1 MVLMGRRRTSNN
13 ITAPAP
19 WPAAR
24 LKVVTLLVA
33 NSGENGLGQTV
44 FPGGIRGVFVGVLVI
59 VGVKVMVG
67 VFVTVAVLVMVKVGV
82 NVGVLEGV

>member
-1 MVLMGRRRTSNN
+1 MSNS

-19 WPAAR
+19 CPADR
-24 LKVVTLLVA
+24 LKVVMLFVRRLGVK
-33 NSGENGLGQTV
+33 GLGQTV
-44 FPGGIRGVFVGVLVI
+44 FPGGIVGVGETRGVFVGVMVI